1 MHGPLEPLR
10 EVRDDGLGFVGERQ
24 FREMLGFDSERR
36 QGRAKFM
43 RGVRG
48 KAEFPHA
55 GRLDA
60 GKEVVHGLDEGPRF
74 GRDLLGG
81 QRRPAVFVAVSHFF
95 GRTLQGPEGE
105 PQNARHDAQENR
117 KQNEKRRDRS
127 VGPRLRLLLDH
138 AHGVGHGRIA
148 PVREKNEAEP
158 VFVPVDRNVRET
170 ALHGVVKAG
179 DFRLSARMTHAN
191 EHVPTRGNRHAS
203 AFGRDLRDETF
214 GRSAPG
220 TVAVPHVAVP
230 SHTHTAV
237 SAAAPVPLAFV
248 LRTALHFVFE
258 RALEGFGRHRERPG
272 NAVHNVRTGKR
283 RRHFRELHVLRRK
296 RVRLGVAVGDVG
308 GRGRK
313 GKERRNE
320 RRHGAKKHRA
330 ARRKDFAEN
339 RIGLHDAFSRM
350 RQPRPRMFSIASLPI
365 FLRSA

>member
-1 MHGPLEPLR
+1 M
-10 EVRDDGLGFVGERQ
+10 
-24 FREMLGFDSERR
+24 RR
-36 QGRAKFM
+36 
-43 RGVRG
+43 VRG

-55 GRLDA
+55 GRFDA
-60 GKEVVHGLDEGPRF
+60 GEEVVHGLDEGTRF
-74 GRDLLGG
+74 GGDLLGG

-179 DFRLSARMTHAN
+179 DFRLTARVAHA
-191 EHVPTRGNRHAS
+191 HKYVASRGNRHPFS
-203 AFGRDLRDETF
+203 VGRNVRDQTL

-220 TVAVPHVAVP
+220 AVAVPHVAVT
-230 SHTHTAV
+230 SHAHAAV
-237 SAAAPVPLAFV
+237 HAAAPVPLGPV

-272 NAVHNVRTGKR
+272 NAVHYVRTGER
-283 RRHFRELHVLRRK
+283 RGHFRELHVLRGE